1 MKKLTIIG
9 DADGLIA
16 FINPRDASNK
26 QANKIL
32 TFLEE
37 HEATLYFPTTTI
49 AETITALVRKHAS
62 PPLAR
67 QIVEQCKAGSILFI
81 PVDEVVITT
90 AIGLYN
96 PEGSKYNTFF
106 DAIVAAVA
114 KQTNAD
120 AIFSFDKW
128 YNKQGFKITDDILA
142 ERQPAI

>member
-16 FINPRDASNK
+16 FINPKDASNN

-37 HEATLYFPTTTI
+37 HEATLYFPTTAI
-49 AETITALVRKHAS
+49 AETITSLVRRHAS

-67 QIVEQCKAGSILFI
+67 QIVEQCKAGSFLFI
-81 PVDEVVITT
+81 PVNEVVITS
-90 AIGLYN
+90 AIGFYN
-96 PEGSKYNTFF
+96 PDGSKYNTFF

-114 KQTNAD
+114 KQTQAD

-128 YNKQGFKITDDILA
+128 YNKQGFRITDDILT
-142 ERQPAI
+142 EKKSSI

>member
-1 MKKLTIIG
+1 MKKLTVIG

-32 TFLEE
+32 TFLEKN
-37 HEATLYFPTTTI
+37 EAALYFPTTAI
-49 AETITALVRKHAS
+49 AETITALVRRHAS

-67 QIVEQCKAGSILFI
+67 QIVEQCKAGNLLFI
-81 PVDEVVITT
+81 PVDDVVITT
-90 AIGLYN
+90 AIGLYD

-114 KQTNAD
+114 KLTKAD
-120 AIFSFDKW
+120 AIFSFDEW
-128 YNKQGFKITDDILA
+128 YNKQGFKITDDILT
-142 ERQPAI
+142 EKKPA